1 MRTEDLVQEI
11 EDLRTQ
17 MVSYYLK
24 DDLEN
29 AIKTSQLLDQKI
41 YCFLLQSQKQ
51 PG

>member
-1 MRTEDLVQEI
+1 MRTEDLVQAI

-17 MVSYYLK
+17 MVEFYMN

-29 AIKTSQLLDQKI
+29 AIKTSQLLDQQI
-41 YCFLLQSQKQ
+41 YSYLIQSQRQ

>member
-1 MRTEDLVQEI
+1 MRVEELVQEI
-11 EDLRTQ
+11 EDLRRT
-17 MVSYYLK
+17 MVKYYIN

-41 YCFLLQSQKQ
+41 YSFLLQSQKQ